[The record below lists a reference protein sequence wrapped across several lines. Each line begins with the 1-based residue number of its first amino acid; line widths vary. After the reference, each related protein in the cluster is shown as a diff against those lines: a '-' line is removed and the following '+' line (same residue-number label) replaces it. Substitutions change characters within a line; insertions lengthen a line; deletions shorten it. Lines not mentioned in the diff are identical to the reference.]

1 MTVHSLHEL
10 QITDREQSSGKET
23 DFNGF
28 SADDEKRRRHM
39 IRREKNGRTENKT
52 GAQDRRSKNRGAAR
66 GHLQRCHVVEG
77 MVQLLT
83 NGFVLELLSIQFIW
97 RSEVDRKFR
106 QVPKHGGNTKAGEG
120 MRDRW
125 RRREEGGRRRQT
137 LVRIFWRITLITEK
151 MNIWFSLRLLSSVG
165 FEH

>member
-1 MTVHSLHEL
+1 M
-10 QITDREQSSGKET
+10 GKET

-39 IRREKNGRTENKT
+39 IHRKTNGRTENKNR
-52 GAQDRRSKNRGAAR
+52 ARDRRSKNRGAAR

-106 QVPKHGGNTKAGEG
+106 QVPKQGRDTKTGEG

-125 RRREEGGRRRQT
+125 RRKREEGGRRRQT
-137 LVRIFWRITLITEK
+137 SVRIF
-151 MNIWFSLRLLSSVG
+151 
-165 FEH
+165 

>member
-1 MTVHSLHEL
+1 MIH
-10 QITDREQSSGKET
+10 R
-23 DFNGF
+23 
-28 SADDEKRRRHM
+28 KR
-39 IRREKNGRTENKT
+39 NGRTENKT

-106 QVPKHGGNTKAGEG
+106 QVPKHSGNTKTGEG
-120 MRDRW
+120 MREMAVKR
-125 RRREEGGRRRQT
+125 GGRKEKTNIGKDLLKDYVNNRKDEY
-137 LVRIFWRITLITEK
+137 LV
-151 MNIWFSLRLLSSVG
+151 
-165 FEH
+165 